1 MTWFSIIVS
10 GIVTYFSR
18 MAMVAL
24 IDREMLGTKVKE
36 VLNYVPAAVFPAIIF
51 PGVFF
56 NDFGSFVEITDPKIY
71 GAIVALIVGFYS
83 RNVIATIVYG
93 FYLIGLLFIGLNN
106 INFYNKIIIIIFIS
120 LKQFFYNFIF
130 FYFIN

>member
-24 IDREMLGTKVKE
+24 IDRDMLSSKVKD

-71 GAIVALIVGFYS
+71 GAIVALIVGYYS
-83 RNVIATIVYG
+83 KSVIATIVSG
-93 FYLIGLLFIGLNN
+93 LISYWF
-106 INFYNKIIIIIFIS
+106 IIFIL
-120 LKQFFYNFIF
+120 LK
-130 FYFIN
+130 

>member
-51 PGVFF
+51 PGVFY
-56 NDFGSFVEITDPKIY
+56 NDFGSFIEYSDPKIY
-71 GAIVALIVGFYS
+71 GAIVALIIGYYS
-83 RNVIATIVYG
+83 KSVIATI
-93 FYLIGLLFIGLNN
+93 LSGLLSYWF
-106 INFYNKIIIIIFIS
+106 IIFF
-120 LKQFFYNFIF
+120 LLR
-130 FYFIN
+130 

>member
-24 IDREMLGTKVKE
+24 IDRDMLGTNVKE

-56 NDFGSFVEITDPKIY
+56 DDFGSLVEITDPKIY
-71 GAIVALIVGFYS
+71 GAIIALIVGFFS
-83 RNVIATIVYG
+83 RSVIATI
-93 FYLIGLLFIGLNN
+93 LSGLSSYWFIVFM
-106 INFYNKIIIIIFIS
+106 I
-120 LKQFFYNFIF
+120 
-130 FYFIN
+130 

>member
-1 MTWFSIIVS
+1 MSWFSIIVS

-24 IDREMLGTKVKE
+24 IDREMLGAKVKE

-56 NDFGSFVEITDPKIY
+56 NDFGSFVEYSNPKIY
-71 GAIVALIVGFYS
+71 GAIVALIIGFYS
-83 RNVIATIVYG
+83 KNVIATIISG
-93 FYLIGLLFIGLNN
+93 LISYWF
-106 INFYNKIIIIIFIS
+106 IIFVI
-120 LKQFFYNFIF
+120 
-130 FYFIN
+130 

>member
-1 MTWFSIIVS
+1 MTWLSIIIS

-56 NDFGSFVEITDPKIY
+56 DDFGSLVEITDPKIY
-71 GAIVALIVGFYS
+71 GAIIALIVGFFS
-83 RNVIATIVYG
+83 RSVIATI
-93 FYLIGLLFIGLNN
+93 LSGLSSYWFIVFV
-106 INFYNKIIIIIFIS
+106 I
-120 LKQFFYNFIF
+120 
-130 FYFIN
+130 

>member
-1 MTWFSIIVS
+1 MTWFTIIVS

-56 NDFGSFVEITDPKIY
+56 NDFGLFVEITDPKIY
-71 GAIVALIVGFYS
+71 GAIIALIVGFFS
-83 RNVIATIVYG
+83 RSVIATI
-93 FYLIGLLFIGLNN
+93 LSGLSSYWFIVFV
-106 INFYNKIIIIIFIS
+106 I
-120 LKQFFYNFIF
+120 
-130 FYFIN
+130 

>member
-24 IDREMLGTKVKE
+24 IDRDMLGAKVKE

-56 NDFGSFVEITDPKIY
+56 NDLGLMVEITDPKIY
-71 GAIVALIVGFYS
+71 GALIALIVGFFS
-83 RNVIATIVYG
+83 KNVIATI
-93 FYLIGLLFIGLNN
+93 LSGLLSYWFM
-106 INFYNKIIIIIFIS
+106 IFLI
-120 LKQFFYNFIF
+120 
-130 FYFIN
+130 

>member
-24 IDREMLGTKVKE
+24 IDRDMLGAKVKE

-56 NDFGSFVEITDPKIY
+56 NDFGSLVEITDPKIY
-71 GAIVALIVGFYS
+71 GALIALIVGFFS
-83 RNVIATIVYG
+83 KNVIATI
-93 FYLIGLLFIGLNN
+93 LSGLLSYWF
-106 INFYNKIIIIIFIS
+106 IIFLI
-120 LKQFFYNFIF
+120 
-130 FYFIN
+130 

>member
-24 IDREMLGTKVKE
+24 IDRDMLGAKVKE

-56 NDFGSFVEITDPKIY
+56 NDFGSLVEITDPKIY
-71 GAIVALIVGFYS
+71 GAIIALIVGFFS
-83 RNVIATIVYG
+83 RSVIATI
-93 FYLIGLLFIGLNN
+93 LSGLLSYWFIV
-106 INFYNKIIIIIFIS
+106 FI
-120 LKQFFYNFIF
+120 L
-130 FYFIN
+130 

>member
-10 GIVTYFSR
+10 GVVTYFSR

-56 NDFGSFVEITDPKIY
+56 NDLGLMVEITDPKIY
-71 GAIVALIVGFYS
+71 GALIALIVGFFS
-83 RNVIATIVYG
+83 KNVIATI
-93 FYLIGLLFIGLNN
+93 LSGLLSYWF
-106 INFYNKIIIIIFIS
+106 IIFLI
-120 LKQFFYNFIF
+120 
-130 FYFIN
+130 

>member
-1 MTWFSIIVS
+1 MTWFSIIIS

-24 IDREMLGTKVKE
+24 IDREMLGAKVKE

-56 NDFGSFVEITDPKIY
+56 NDFGSLVEITDPKIY
-71 GAIVALIVGFYS
+71 GAIIALIVGFFS
-83 RNVIATIVYG
+83 RSVIATI
-93 FYLIGLLFIGLNN
+93 LSGLSSYWFIVFV
-106 INFYNKIIIIIFIS
+106 I
-120 LKQFFYNFIF
+120 
-130 FYFIN
+130 

>member
-1 MTWFSIIVS
+1 MTWFSIILS

-56 NDFGSFVEITDPKIY
+56 NDLGLMVEITDPKIY
-71 GAIVALIVGFYS
+71 GAIVALIVGFYTK
-83 RNVIATIVYG
+83 NIIATIVS
-93 FYLIGLLFIGLNN
+93 GLLSYWF
-106 INFYNKIIIIIFIS
+106 IIFLI
-120 LKQFFYNFIF
+120 
-130 FYFIN
+130 

>member
-1 MTWFSIIVS
+1 MTWFSIILS

-56 NDFGSFVEITDPKIY
+56 NDLGLMVEITDPKIY
-71 GAIVALIVGFYS
+71 GALIAFIVGFFS
-83 RNVIATIVYG
+83 KNVIATI
-93 FYLIGLLFIGLNN
+93 LSGLLSYWF
-106 INFYNKIIIIIFIS
+106 IIFLI
-120 LKQFFYNFIF
+120 
-130 FYFIN
+130 

>member
-51 PGVFF
+51 PGIFF
-56 NDFGSFVEITDPKIY
+56 NDLGFIVEITDPKIY
-71 GAIVALIVGFYS
+71 GAIVALIVGFFS
-83 RNVIATIVYG
+83 RNVIATIISG
-93 FYLIGLLFIGLNN
+93 LISYWF
-106 INFYNKIIIIIFIS
+106 IIFVI
-120 LKQFFYNFIF
+120 
-130 FYFIN
+130 

>member
-24 IDREMLGTKVKE
+24 IDRDMLSSKVKD

-51 PGVFF
+51 TGVFF

-71 GAIVALIVGFYS
+71 GAIVALIVGYYS
-83 RNVIATIVYG
+83 KNVIATIVSG
-93 FYLIGLLFIGLNN
+93 LISYLF
-106 INFYNKIIIIIFIS
+106 IIFIL
-120 LKQFFYNFIF
+120 LKLHY
-130 FYFIN
+130 

>member
-1 MTWFSIIVS
+1 MTWLSIIIS

-24 IDREMLGTKVKE
+24 IDREMLGAKVKE

-56 NDFGSFVEITDPKIY
+56 NDFGSLVEITDPKIY
-71 GAIVALIVGFYS
+71 GAIVALIVGYYS
-83 RNVIATIVYG
+83 KSVIATIVSG
-93 FYLIGLLFIGLNN
+93 LISYWF
-106 INFYNKIIIIIFIS
+106 IIFIL
-120 LKQFFYNFIF
+120 LK
-130 FYFIN
+130 

>member
-1 MTWFSIIVS
+1 MTWFSIIIS
-10 GIVTYFSR
+10 GIITYFSR

-56 NDFGSFVEITDPKIY
+56 NDFGSLVQITDPKIY
-71 GAIVALIVGFYS
+71 GAIIALFVGFYS
-83 RNVIATIVYG
+83 KNVIATIVS
-93 FYLIGLLFIGLNN
+93 GLLSYWF
-106 INFYNKIIIIIFIS
+106 IIFII
-120 LKQFFYNFIF
+120 LK
-130 FYFIN
+130 

>member
-24 IDREMLGTKVKE
+24 IDRDMLGAKVKE

-56 NDFGSFVEITDPKIY
+56 NDFGSFVEYSNPKIY
-71 GAIVALIVGFYS
+71 GAIVALIIGFYS
-83 RNVIATIVYG
+83 KNVIATIISG
-93 FYLIGLLFIGLNN
+93 LISYWF
-106 INFYNKIIIIIFIS
+106 IIFVI
-120 LKQFFYNFIF
+120 
-130 FYFIN
+130 

>member
-1 MTWFSIIVS
+1 MTWLSIIIS

-24 IDREMLGTKVKE
+24 IDREMLGAKVKE

-56 NDFGSFVEITDPKIY
+56 NDYGSLVEITDQKIY
-71 GAIVALIVGFYS
+71 GEIIDLIVGFFS
-83 RNVIATIVYG
+83 RSVIATI
-93 FYLIGLLFIGLNN
+93 LSGLSSYWFIVFV
-106 INFYNKIIIIIFIS
+106 I
-120 LKQFFYNFIF
+120 
-130 FYFIN
+130 

>member
-1 MTWFSIIVS
+1 MTWFSIIIS

-56 NDFGSFVEITDPKIY
+56 NDSGILVELTDPKIY

-83 RNVIATIVYG
+83 RNVIATI
-93 FYLIGLLFIGLNN
+93 ISGLLSYWFVI
-106 INFYNKIIIIIFIS
+106 FIII
-120 LKQFFYNFIF
+120 
-130 FYFIN
+130 

>member
-1 MTWFSIIVS
+1 MTWFSIILS

-24 IDREMLGTKVKE
+24 INREMLGTKVKE

-56 NDFGSFVEITDPKIY
+56 DDFGFFVEIKHPKIY
-71 GAIVALIVGFYS
+71 GALVALIVGFYS
-83 RNVIATIVYG
+83 RNVIATI
-93 FYLIGLLFIGLNN
+93 LSGLLSYWFM
-106 INFYNKIIIIIFIS
+106 IFLI
-120 LKQFFYNFIF
+120 
-130 FYFIN
+130 

>member
-24 IDREMLGTKVKE
+24 IDRDILSSKVKE
-36 VLNYVPAAVFPAIIF
+36 VLSYVPAAVFPAIIF

-56 NDFGSFVEITDPKIY
+56 NDFGSFVEYSNPKIY
-71 GAIVALIVGFYS
+71 GAIVALIIGFYS
-83 RNVIATIVYG
+83 KNVIATIITG
-93 FYLIGLLFIGLNN
+93 LISYWF
-106 INFYNKIIIIIFIS
+106 IIFF
-120 LKQFFYNFIF
+120 LLR
-130 FYFIN
+130 

>member
-1 MTWFSIIVS
+1 MTWLSIIIS

-56 NDFGSFVEITDPKIY
+56 NDFGSLVEITDPKIY
-71 GAIVALIVGFYS
+71 GAIIALIVGFIS
-83 RNVIATIVYG
+83 RSVIATI
-93 FYLIGLLFIGLNN
+93 LSGLSSYWFIVFV
-106 INFYNKIIIIIFIS
+106 I
-120 LKQFFYNFIF
+120 
-130 FYFIN
+130 

>member
-18 MAMVAL
+18 MAMIAL
-24 IDREMLGTKVKE
+24 IDRDMLSSKVKE

-56 NDFGSFVEITDPKIY
+56 NDFGSFVQYSDPKIY

-83 RNVIATIVYG
+83 KNVIATIISG
-93 FYLIGLLFIGLNN
+93 LISYWF
-106 INFYNKIIIIIFIS
+106 IIFLI
-120 LKQFFYNFIF
+120 
-130 FYFIN
+130 

>member
-1 MTWFSIIVS
+1 MTWLSIIIS
-10 GIVTYFSR
+10 GIITYFSR

-56 NDFGSFVEITDPKIY
+56 NDFGSLVQITDPKIY
-71 GAIVALIVGFYS
+71 GAIIALVVGFYS
-83 RNVIATIVYG
+83 KNVIATIVS
-93 FYLIGLLFIGLNN
+93 GLLSYWF
-106 INFYNKIIIIIFIS
+106 IIFII
-120 LKQFFYNFIF
+120 LK
-130 FYFIN
+130 

>member
-56 NDFGSFVEITDPKIY
+56 NDFGSFVEYSDPNIY
-71 GAIVALIVGFYS
+71 GAIVALVVGFYS
-83 RNVIATIVYG
+83 KNVIATIISG
-93 FYLIGLLFIGLNN
+93 LISYWF
-106 INFYNKIIIIIFIS
+106 IIFLI
-120 LKQFFYNFIF
+120 
-130 FYFIN
+130 